1 MFGLPLTFAAPAA
14 LAALVLLIALY
25 IFLRV
30 TPPRPR
36 EILFPPLRLLL
47 GLDPRD
53 QTPHQTPWP
62 LLLLR
67 IPICA
72 SIILAMAGPIWNA
85 LPLASGAPGPL
96 LVLLDD
102 GWPAAPSWERR
113 IAVARERLAA
123 AAGADRLVALAPIS
137 QGALAITPADPAH
150 NMEKLRALAPVPY
163 APDHGE
169 ILGPVQRFLAQNP
182 QAEIVWIADGQELGG
197 TNAFARSLAGVAEGH
212 DVTVLTDKSSALGLA
227 GVDNLAGAL
236 QARVLRADAGAR
248 QNGLVRALD
257 AKGLTI
263 GEAPFDFGGGRAA
276 MAQFDLP
283 IELRNDVAS
292 LTIADERSAGAVA
305 LIDERWK
312 RRRVAIA
319 SGASAD
325 IAQPLLAPTYYLS
338 RALTP
343 FADVREWRDS
353 ASDPIVSLIAEK
365 PAVLALADM
374 SVGSG
379 AAHDA
384 LVKFVEEGGVLVRFA
399 GARLAATADDLTPT
413 ALRHGGRTLGGAL
426 SWETPKRLAPFD
438 RDSPFFGLS
447 VPEEVTILRQVLAAP
462 EPGLAAK
469 PGPAAETWARRA
481 DGTPPVTAERRG
493 KRLIVLFHV
502 TADTPW
508 SNLPLSG
515 LFVDML
521 RRIVAEAGAPGQG
534 AAGGVKA
541 AEHGIARPPLRTPN
555 GFGVFGFPP
564 AQAEPIGDDFSGV
577 GDMLHPPGFYGARD
591 SSWAVNALAPGEKL
605 AAAKYAPLVVHEGA
619 LAIVPPVD
627 LRRWL
632 LPAAL
637 IGLMVDALV
646 SIWLIGG
653 SPLRRKGAI
662 ALAVVGLL
670 GFPAL
675 PRHPRAAELPP
686 ASERDTDA
694 ALSTRLAYVATGDS
708 SVDETSKLG
717 LTALTRVLAAR
728 TSAELADPV
737 ALDPGRDE
745 LAFYSLIYWPIVAG
759 LPQPKSDAR
768 TRIAAFMKNGGTMI
782 FDTRDALT
790 ARPGGPPTAEALWL
804 RGLLEGVDVPE
815 LEPVPHDPVLT
826 KTFYLLARIVGRTA
840 IGQTW
845 VEALPPPDLNDHAQ
859 RPARAGDSVSPII
872 IASDD
877 LAAAW
882 AEDADRRPL
891 YPLIPG
897 GARQRELALRGGV
910 NLVMYTLTGNYKAD
924 QVHAKDILE
933 RLTR

>member
-1 MFGLPLTFAAPAA
+1 MFGLPLAFAAPAV
-14 LAALVLLIALY
+14 LAALVGLVGLYFLLRL
-25 IFLRV
+25 
-30 TPPRPR
+30 TPPSPR
-36 EILFPPLRLLL
+36 QTIFPPLQLLI
-47 GLDPRD
+47 GLDPNET
-53 QTPHQTPWP
+53 TPARTPWP
-62 LLLLR
+62 ILALR
-67 IPICA
+67 LAIGA
-72 SIILAMAGPIWNA
+72 LIILAMAEPLWNSLVA
-85 LPLASGAPGPL
+85 LSGSGPL
-96 LVLLDD
+96 LVLIDD
-102 GWPAAPSWERR
+102 GFAAAPGWDRR
-113 IAVARERLAA
+113 IDFARERAA
-123 AAGADRLVALAPIS
+123 SAERAGRIVALRALS
-137 QGALAITPADPAH
+137 QGGMDIAALNRSELDGS
-150 NMEKLRALAPVPY
+150 LRSLAPVPY
-163 APDHGE
+163 APDRAAALPAIE
-169 ILGPVQRFLAQNP
+169 RFLAREP
-182 QAEIVWIADGQELGG
+182 KTEILWIADGVERGG
-197 TNAFARSLAGVAEGH
+197 ASAFSTRLASIAHSVEV
-212 DVTVLTDKSSALGLA
+212 VTDSRGALA
-227 GVDNLAGAL
+227 LAGA
-236 QARVLRADAGAR
+236 DNEAGALTTELIR
-248 QNGLVRALD
+248 SDARGPATGVVRALD
-257 AKGLTI
+257 AQGQEV
-263 GEAPFDFGGGRAA
+263 GHAAFDFGAKSEVDA
-276 MAQFDLP
+276 HFDLP
-283 IELRNDVAS
+283 VELRNDV
-292 LTIADERSAGAVA
+292 TQVVIDGERSAGAA
-305 LIDERWK
+305 WLIDEPSR

-325 IAQPLLAPTYYLS
+325 VAQPLLAPNYYLK
-338 RALTP
+338 RALQP
-343 FADVREWRDS
+343 FADISEWRDTS
-353 ASDPIVSLIAEK
+353 TDPIVSLLDQR
-365 PAVLALADM
+365 PSVLVLADM
-374 SVGSG
+374 SVAPGPEL
-379 AAHDA
+379 DA
-384 LVKFVEEGGVLVRFA
+384 ITQFLDNGGVLLRFA
-399 GARLAATADDLTPT
+399 GTRLAAGEDTLTPT
-413 ALRHGGRTLGGAL
+413 ALRRGGRLLGGAL
-426 SWETPKRLAPFD
+426 SWETPKHIAPFETS
-438 RDSPFFGLS
+438 SPFFGLAAS
-447 VPEEVTILRQVLAAP
+447 GEVTVTRQVLAEP
-462 EPGLAAK
+462 EAGLSEK
-469 PGPAAETWARRA
+469 TWARLA
-481 DGTPPVTAERRG
+481 DGTPLVTAERRG
-493 KRLIVLFHV
+493 KGLIVLFHV
-502 TADTPW
+502 TADTTW

-541 AEHGIARPPLRTPN
+541 AEHGIARPPLRTLN

-646 SIWLIGG
+646 SIWLVGG
-653 SPLRRKGAI
+653 SPLRRRGAI

-670 GFPAL
+670 GFAAV
-675 PRHPRAAELPP
+675 PRHARAAELPP

-745 LAFYSLIYWPIVAG
+745 LAFYPLIYWPIVAG
-759 LPQPKSDAR
+759 LPQPKPEAR
-768 TRIAAFMKNGGTMI
+768 TRIAAFMKNGGTLI
-782 FDTRDALT
+782 FDTRDALI

-804 RGLLEGVDVPE
+804 RRLLEGVDVPE
-815 LEPVPHDPVLT
+815 LEPVPHDHVLT
-826 KTFYLLARIVGRTA
+826 KTFYLLDRIVGRTA

-845 VEALPPPDLNDHAQ
+845 VEALPPLDPNDHAQ

-897 GARQRELALRGGV
+897 GGRQRELALRSGV
-910 NLVMYTLTGNYKAD
+910 NLVIYTLTGNYKAD
-924 QVHAKDILE
+924 QAHAKDILE